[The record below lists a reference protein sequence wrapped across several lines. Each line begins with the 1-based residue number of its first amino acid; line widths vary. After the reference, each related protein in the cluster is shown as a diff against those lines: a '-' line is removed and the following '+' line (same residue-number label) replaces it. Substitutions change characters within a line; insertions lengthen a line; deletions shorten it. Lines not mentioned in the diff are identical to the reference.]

1 MNRSPMVGDV
11 IRISHNSTDRLVV
24 DVETHFMSEQ
34 AVFLFTTVDFND
46 QAVMG
51 RGNHTTYQIAHAV
64 RTNIYGPQ
72 QAFLQNMEFVK
83 SVRFN
88 TTPSGYVFKK
98 VNK

>member
-11 IRISHNSTDRLVV
+11 VRISRNCTDRLVV

-34 AVFLFTTVDFND
+34 AVFVFTTVDFDD
-46 QAVMG
+46 QAIMSNE
-51 RGNHTTYQIAHAV
+51 NHSTYQIAHAI
-64 RTNIYGPQ
+64 RTSVVGPRMTE
-72 QAFLQNMEFVK
+72 LQCMEFVK
-83 SVRFN
+83 SVRFA